1 MTYALKAL
9 ALTLILSILL
19 TGALAVHLTS
29 VYASFNISFGTPPA
43 VNAPSVPLVDMAS
56 LAPLPLRKPSL
67 KK

>member
-19 TGALAVHLTS
+19 TGALAVHMTS
-29 VYASFNISFGTPPA
+29 VYLVVSFGTPPEIS
-43 VNAPSVPLVDMAS
+43 APSVPLVDMAS

>member
-19 TGALAVHLTS
+19 TGALAVHMTS
-29 VYASFNISFGTPPA
+29 VYLVVSFGTPPA